1 VDRPPSTVEPSSE
14 APTDPAATDP
24 AAPDELPEL
33 TKRSIVASVVK
44 RGGPRLLEASFI
56 PSALFYTALT
66 FGSIGVAY
74 LVAIGWTYGC
84 LGRRLWQGAQVTG
97 VLVLASVGITIRT
110 ALAVGSGSQFVYF
123 AQPIIGTVITAGVF
137 LASIAFGKPLI
148 ARLAHDFWP
157 ITAEQAEIP
166 RVRRLMVGLT
176 VLWAGVNLATA
187 SMTLILLLSLDV
199 TTFLAAKQVTGLA
212 ITTSAIAVT
221 IAWSHRT
228 ACAEGIIAPSTR
240 RRDRRSAPT
249 AIPGLAEPAL
259 LPLAA

>member
-1 VDRPPSTVEPSSE
+1 MDLAPSTAEPRSE
-14 APTDPAATDP
+14 APSGPE
-24 AAPDELPEL
+24 ELPEL
-33 TKRSIVASVVK
+33 PELSKRTIVASVVK

-74 LVAIGWTYGC
+74 AVAIAWTYGC
-84 LGRRLWQGAQVTG
+84 LGRRLWQGTQITG

-110 ALAVGSGSQFVYF
+110 ALAVGSGSTFVYF

-137 LASIAFGKPLI
+137 LVSIALGRPLI
-148 ARLAHDFWP
+148 AKLAHDFWP
-157 ITAEQAEIP
+157 ITEEQAEIP
-166 RVRRLMVGLT
+166 SVRRLMTGLT

-187 SMTLILLLSLDV
+187 SMTLVLLLSLDL

-212 ITTSAIAVT
+212 ITLTAIAVT
-221 IAWSHRT
+221 ITWSHRT
-228 ACAEGIIAPSTR
+228 ASAEGIIAPSR
-240 RRDRRSAPT
+240 RRSMRPTRMPLAPS
-249 AIPGLAEPAL
+249 PAEPAL

>member
-1 VDRPPSTVEPSSE
+1 VDLGEASVRTGEVE
-14 APTDPAATDP
+14 
-24 AAPDELPEL
+24 PDELPEL
-33 TKRSIVASVVK
+33 RKRTIVASVVK

-66 FGSIGVAY
+66 FGSIGAAY
-74 LVAIGWTYGC
+74 LVAIVWTYGC

-110 ALAVGSGSQFVYF
+110 ALAVGSGSTFVYF
-123 AQPIIGTVITAGVF
+123 AQPVIGTVITAGVF
-137 LASIAFGKPLI
+137 LVSIALGRPLI
-148 ARLAHDFWP
+148 GKLATDFWP
-157 ITAEQAEIP
+157 ITHEQSDLP

-187 SMTLILLLSLDV
+187 SVTFVLLLSLDL

-212 ITTSAIAVT
+212 ITISAIAIT
-221 IAWSHRT
+221 IVWSHRT
-228 ACAEGIIAPSTR
+228 ASAEGIIAPSR
-240 RRDRRSAPT
+240 RHR
-249 AIPGLAEPAL
+249 PGRPAGVAMPSPAADPAL

>member
-1 VDRPPSTVEPSSE
+1 MTRAEATAPPIAE
-14 APTDPAATDP
+14 D
-24 AAPDELPEL
+24 LPEL
-33 TKRSIVASVVK
+33 SKRTIVASVVR

-74 LVAIGWTYGC
+74 VVAIVWTYGC

-110 ALAVGSGSQFVYF
+110 ALAVGSGSTFLYF
-123 AQPIIGTVITAGVF
+123 AQPVIGTVITAGVF
-137 LASIAFGKPLI
+137 LVSIALGRPLI
-148 ARLAHDFWP
+148 AKLAHDFWP
-157 ITAEQAEIP
+157 ITEEQAALP

-187 SMTLILLLSLDV
+187 TTTLVLLLSLDL
-199 TTFLAAKQVTGLA
+199 TTFLAAKQITGLA
-212 ITTSAIAVT
+212 ITISAIAVT

-228 ACAEGIIAPSTR
+228 ASAEGIIAPSKR
-240 RRDRRSAPT
+240 RRRKVVELDVDPT
-249 AIPGLAEPAL
+249 PAPAL